1 MEGPNLYRV
10 VRKGFSEKVT
20 IEKHPEQCKGM
31 LAEGIQRCD
40 YMTCLKKSRM
50 DTSHKYKATEQCS
63 W

>member
-1 MEGPNLYRV
+1 MDRDMEGPNLCRI

-40 YMTCLKKSRM
+40 YI
-50 DTSHKYKATEQCS
+50 
-63 W
+63 